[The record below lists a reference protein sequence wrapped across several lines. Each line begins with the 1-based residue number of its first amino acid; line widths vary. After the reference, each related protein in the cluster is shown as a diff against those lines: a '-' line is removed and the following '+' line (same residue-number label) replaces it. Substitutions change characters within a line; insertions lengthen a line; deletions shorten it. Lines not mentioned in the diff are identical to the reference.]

1 MLNTLIELYSL
12 LAPQLKRR
20 LIILQFFV
28 FIMSALE
35 VIGVL
40 SIGPFMALVSNPDQI
55 NGEGFLAKIYF
66 WSNAP
71 DPKHFLIWA
80 GAASL
85 IALSVSTVMSM
96 YTLRMLTI
104 YGQLVGDHIGNQ
116 LYTHYLNQTWI
127 FHTNHNSSY
136 LTSKISHEASRV
148 STGII
153 NPFLH
158 LSAKFLM
165 SIIMSIVM
173 FLYNPMVT
181 LIGIIVFSISYGL
194 IYKIVKNQLSSNG
207 INITKYQAIKFKL
220 IAEGIGGIKDI
231 ILMGRQQRFVERF
244 HNAGFE
250 ASIATGRNHFLSM
263 VPRYAVELVFY
274 GTVIVLILYLS
285 SANKG
290 ETTDLL
296 PALSFYALATMKLLP
311 AFQQIYYSTA
321 QIKAS
326 LPAYENIKKD
336 LNSWQTK
343 LKLIKPLEVKLNSTF
358 NSPKKS
364 IELKNIKFKYIGS
377 DNFALND
384 ISMCI
389 PVKKMIGIVG
399 SSGSGKTT
407 AIDVLMGLINPDE
420 GHLLIDGV
428 KLDQLNLLYWRRKL
442 GYVSQSI
449 YLSDSTVRENIA
461 FGLAKDEINEEKVLN
476 AVNKAQLTELI
487 AKLPYG
493 IETIVGE
500 RGIQL
505 SGGERQRIGIARAL
519 YNDADV
525 LVFDEATSALDGVTE
540 KLVMDA
546 VHETG
551 RDKTIVLVAHRLTTV
566 KKCDWIY
573 MLDKGRIID
582 EGTYDSLL
590 ENNKIFRSMSNIS

>member
-28 FIMSALE
+28 LIMSALE

-40 SIGPFMALVSNPDQI
+40 SIGPFMALVSNPAQI
-55 NGEGFLAKIYF
+55 EGEGMLAKLYL
-66 WSNAP
+66 WSDAP
-71 DPKHFLIWA
+71 DPNHFLLWA

-85 IALSVSTVMSM
+85 IALTVSTVMSM
-96 YTLRMLTI
+96 YTLRKLTI
-104 YGQLVGDHIGNQ
+104 YGQLIGDYIGNQ
-116 LYTHYLNQTWI
+116 LYIHYLNQSWI
-127 FHTNHNSSY
+127 FHTVNNSSY

-158 LSAKFLM
+158 LSAKFIM
-165 SIIMSIVM
+165 SIIMSIAM

-181 LIGIIVFSISYGL
+181 LIGIVVFSLSYAL
-194 IYKIVKNQLSSNG
+194 IYKVVKNQLSLNG
-207 INITKYQAIKFKL
+207 NNITKYQAIKFKL
-220 IAEGIGGIKDI
+220 LAEGIGGIKDI
-231 ILMGRQQRFVERF
+231 ILMGRQQRFVDRF
-244 HNAGFE
+244 HTASFE

-274 GTVIVLILYLS
+274 GAVIVLILYLT

-290 ETTDLL
+290 ETSNLL
-296 PALSFYALATMKLLP
+296 AALSFYALATMKLLP

-326 LPAYENIKKD
+326 LPAYVNIKND
-336 LNSWQTK
+336 LKSRQTK
-343 LKLIKPLEVKLNSTF
+343 LKLIEDLAIEANSNI

-364 IELKNIKFKYIGS
+364 IQLKNVKFKYIGT
-377 DNFALND
+377 DNFALNG
-384 ISMCI
+384 ISICI

-407 AIDVLMGLINPDE
+407 AIDVLMGLIAPDE
-420 GHLLIDGV
+420 GHLLIDEI
-428 KLDQLNLLYWRRKL
+428 KIDQSNMLHWRKKI

-461 FGLAKDEINEEKVLN
+461 FGLAKDEINEQKLLN
-476 AVNKAQLTELI
+476 AVNKAQLKELI

-493 IETIVGE
+493 IETTVGE
-500 RGIQL
+500 RGVQL

-519 YNDADV
+519 YNEAEV

-551 RDKTIVLVAHRLTTV
+551 RDKTIILVAHRLTTV

-590 ENNKIFRSMSNIS
+590 ENNKVFRSMSNIT

>member
-1 MLNTLIELYSL
+1 MFNTLIELYSL

-28 FIMSALE
+28 LIMSALE

-55 NGEGFLAKIYF
+55 EGEGMLAQLYL
-66 WSNAP
+66 WSDAP
-71 DPKHFLIWA
+71 DPNHFLIWA

-85 IALSVSTVMSM
+85 IALTVSTVMSM
-96 YTLRMLTI
+96 YTLRKLTI
-104 YGQLVGDHIGNQ
+104 DGQLIGDYIGNQ
-116 LYTHYLNQTWI
+116 LYIHYLNQTWI
-127 FHTNHNSSY
+127 FHTVNNSSY

-158 LSAKFLM
+158 LSAKLIM
-165 SIIMSIVM
+165 SIIMSIAM
-173 FLYNPMVT
+173 FLYNPLIT
-181 LIGIIVFSISYGL
+181 LIGILVFSLSYAL
-194 IYKIVKNQLSSNG
+194 IYKVVKNQLSLNG
-207 INITKYQAIKFKL
+207 DNITKYQAKKFKL
-220 IAEGIGGIKDI
+220 LAEGIGGIKDI
-231 ILMGRQQRFVERF
+231 ILMGRQQRFVDHF
-244 HNAGFE
+244 HNASFE
-250 ASIATGRNHFLSM
+250 ASMATSRNHFLSL

-274 GTVIVLILYLS
+274 GAVIILILYLT
-285 SANKG
+285 SATKSENSN
-290 ETTDLL
+290 LL
-296 PALSFYALATMKLLP
+296 PVLSFYALATMKLLP

-326 LPAYENIKKD
+326 LPAYVNIKND
-336 LNSWQTK
+336 LKSRQTK
-343 LKLIKPLEVKLNSTF
+343 LKLIKDLAVEANSNI

-364 IELKNIKFKYIGS
+364 IQLKNVKFKYNGN

-384 ISMCI
+384 ISICI

-407 AIDVLMGLINPDE
+407 AIDVLMGLITPDE
-420 GHLLIDGV
+420 GHLLIDEI
-428 KLDQLNLLYWRRKL
+428 KIDQSNMLHWRKKI

-461 FGLAKDEINEEKVLN
+461 FGLAKDEINEQKLLN
-476 AVNKAQLTELI
+476 AVNKAQLKELI

-493 IETIVGE
+493 IETTVGE
-500 RGIQL
+500 RGVQL

-519 YNDADV
+519 YNEAEV

-551 RDKTIVLVAHRLTTV
+551 RGKTIVLVAHRLTTV

-590 ENNKIFRSMSNIS
+590 ENNKVFRSMSNIT